1 MISGSCLCGQ
11 VRYEVD
17 GELGGFVHCHCQTCR
32 KAHGSAFSSVA
43 AVPKTA
49 FRWVA
54 GESLLKAYESSPGK
68 FRSFCTNCG
77 SHIVA
82 NRPAQP
88 VILLRLGCLDTP
100 AQGEPKCHIWR
111 SDGAPWYDPGKN
123 LPVFAEGFP
132 APPRE

>member
-32 KAHGSAFSSVA
+32 KAHGSAFSTIA
-43 AVPKTA
+43 AVPKA
-49 FRWVA
+49 SFRWIA
-54 GESLLKAYESSPGK
+54 GEVLLKAYESSPGK

-77 SHIVA
+77 SQIVA

-88 VILLRLGCLDTP
+88 TILLRLGCLDTP
-100 AQGEPKCHIWR
+100 AQGQPKCHIWR
-111 SDGAPWYDPGKN
+111 SDGASWYDPELS
-123 LPVFAEGFP
+123 LPQMPNGL
-132 APPRE
+132 